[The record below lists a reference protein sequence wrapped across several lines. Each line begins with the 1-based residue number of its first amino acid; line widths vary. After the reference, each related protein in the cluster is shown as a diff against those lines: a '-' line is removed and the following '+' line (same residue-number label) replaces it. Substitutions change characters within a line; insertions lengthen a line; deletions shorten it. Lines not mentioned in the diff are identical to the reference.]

1 MKLPRW
7 ILLGTV
13 YLGELLLILCV
24 VLFALRVRAIA
35 TPSTADAFLLAATTP
50 IHGPTLPPQG
60 TTKPTGLA
68 LANTIYVGKNA
79 PANLENKFLITY
91 VGEFRD
97 RVLFAPSQVNWKYAK
112 GIYATIQFRI
122 KNLQP
127 VNDSLALNYDLLALT
142 EDGQKITSDQAA
154 QANAVWEYCQCDT
167 DRRSIPPGGESVF
180 VITFDVPVA
189 TQQLI
194 IAPAQQS
201 SDELLNG
208 DPHFIV
214 ANFDKVHAWR

>member
-1 MKLPRW
+1 MKVPRW
-7 ILLGTV
+7 VFLGIV
-13 YLGELLLILCV
+13 YLAEMLLILFV
-24 VLFALRVRAIA
+24 VLLALSVRAVA
-35 TPSTADAFLLAATTP
+35 SPSTANAFLLAATTP
-50 IHGPTLPPQG
+50 IHAPTLPPQG
-60 TTKPTGLA
+60 TSKPTGLA

-112 GIYATIQFRI
+112 GIYASIQFRI

-127 VNDSLALNYDLLALT
+127 FNDSFAQNYALVALA
-142 EDGQKITSDQAA
+142 EDGQKITADPAA

-167 DRRSIPPGGESVF
+167 DRRSISPGGESVF

-189 TQQLI
+189 AQQLTI
-194 IAPAQQS
+194 VPARRS
-201 SDELLNG
+201 SGELPNG
-208 DPHFIV
+208 IPNFLV
-214 ANFDKVHAWR
+214 ANFDTVHAWR